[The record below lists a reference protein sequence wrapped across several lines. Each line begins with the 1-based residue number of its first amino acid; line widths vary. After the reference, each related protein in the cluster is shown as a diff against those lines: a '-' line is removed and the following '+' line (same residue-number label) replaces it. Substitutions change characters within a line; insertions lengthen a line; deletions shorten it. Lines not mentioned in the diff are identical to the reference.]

1 MQIENRISSW
11 CMSFPGLVRST
22 SPRAV
27 LVETLALFR
36 SQTGTECDLPVFTDH
51 LWRIGFR
58 PEQVGVFWQL
68 ALPSKPLSDD
78 SHFRRLR
85 HITG

>member
-1 MQIENRISSW
+1 MLENKITSW

-27 LVETLALFR
+27 LMDALNLFKIAT
-36 SQTGTECDLPVFTDH
+36 STECELPVFTDS
-51 LWRIGFR
+51 LWRLGIR
-58 PEQVGVFWQL
+58 PEQVGVHWQL
-68 ALPSKPLSDD
+68 ALPVKPLSDD